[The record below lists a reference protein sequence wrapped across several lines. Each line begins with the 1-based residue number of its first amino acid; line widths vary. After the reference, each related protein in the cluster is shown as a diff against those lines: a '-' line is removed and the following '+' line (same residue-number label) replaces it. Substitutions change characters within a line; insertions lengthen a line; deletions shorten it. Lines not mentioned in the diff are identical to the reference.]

1 MRCRYITTGMLVP
14 DTANHATRG
23 YHARHVIERAVAG
36 DDVRIRIGY
45 SRTSACNCARP
56 VLQDLGVF
64 STRGELRIAYP
75 ATASVCALPV
85 WVCHCDTFAHTWC
98 VWLASIS
105 LCVHTG
111 CRYEM
116 CARLPCNNG
125 VSSGTTTHH
134 GLCIASAA
142 PRDVEHDVKHCL
154 SSMCCRVVTSLVI
167 TFGSCGLNAHST
179 QRPPWALGFRR
190 LVLTSVPL

>member
-14 DTANHATRG
+14 DTAFVTGWVHERASNPATHATRG

-36 DDVRIRIGY
+36 DDVRIRIDY
-45 SRTSACNCARP
+45 SRTTACNCARP

-64 STRGELRIAYP
+64 STRGELRIACP
-75 ATASVCALPV
+75 ATASVCVLPV

-125 VSSGTTTHH
+125 VSLGTTAHH

-142 PRDVEHDVKHCL
+142 PRDVEHDVKHCV
-154 SSMCCRVVTSLVI
+154 SSMCCRVVTSLV
-167 TFGSCGLNAHST
+167 L
-179 QRPPWALGFRR
+179 
-190 LVLTSVPL
+190 SVVEDSMRTPHNVHRGH